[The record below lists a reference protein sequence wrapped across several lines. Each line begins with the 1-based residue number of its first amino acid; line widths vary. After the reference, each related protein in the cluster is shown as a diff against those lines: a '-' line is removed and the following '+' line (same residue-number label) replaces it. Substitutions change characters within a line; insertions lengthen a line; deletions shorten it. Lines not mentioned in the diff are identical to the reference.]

1 MKTVFTHIL
10 ILVAAVV
17 GLTALTTES
26 TVDFPAGIDHD
37 PWDRLV
43 REYVDDR
50 GLVDYARWKASDED
64 VQTLKG
70 YLEQYAPASE
80 EPATGDDKIAGL
92 INAYNAF
99 TIEFILDNHPTESI
113 RALDDPFDGERHLVG
128 GEKVSVDRIEHQALR
143 PIIGWKV
150 HSVVVC
156 AARSCPPLLN
166 RAYYAEDWEEKMEER
181 YRVWLAREDLNRY
194 DTGRW
199 RNTVEVSRI
208 FRWYSEDYTGE
219 NRIENVIKRFGPEEY
234 REFFEDGFR
243 VTYMDYHW
251 GLNDQSDLGKDYRH
265 SLIRSLF

>member
-1 MKTVFTHIL
+1 MSKVTSIFIGAAAIASAFTAA
-10 ILVAAVV
+10 AAV
-17 GLTALTTES
+17 E
-26 TVDFPAGIDHD
+26 FPAGVDHD

-50 GLVDYARWKASDED
+50 GMVDYARWNDNEED
-64 VQTLKG
+64 VGALKE
-70 YLEQYAPASE
+70 YLAQFAPVPE
-80 EPATGDDKIAGL
+80 TPETGDEKVAGL

-99 TIEFILDNHPTESI
+99 TIEFILDHYPTESI
-113 RALDDPFDGERHLVG
+113 RLLDDPFDGERHLVG
-128 GEKVSVDRIEHQALR
+128 GEKVSVDQIEHDALR

-166 RAYYAEDWEEKMEER
+166 RAYYPEDWEEKMEER
-181 YRVWLAREDLNRY
+181 YRAWLARDDLNRY

-199 RNTVEVSRI
+199 RSTVEVSRI
-208 FRWYSEDYTGE
+208 FSWYSGDYTGE
-219 NRIENVIKRFGPEEY
+219 NSVENIIKRFGPDEH
-234 REFFEDGFR
+234 RQFFEDGFR